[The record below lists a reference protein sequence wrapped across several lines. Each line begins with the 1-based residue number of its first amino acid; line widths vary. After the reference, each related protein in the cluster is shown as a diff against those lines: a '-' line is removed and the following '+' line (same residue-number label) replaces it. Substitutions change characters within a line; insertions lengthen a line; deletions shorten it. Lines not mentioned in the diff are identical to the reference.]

1 MCTGVAD
8 VPMSKRAASSSPSAT
23 PYVVYYH
30 SACKGFFGRGFAPVA
45 LLEEAG
51 AKYEVRGAQEKP
63 GGVFAPPV
71 VETPE
76 GASISQ
82 VTAIMYT
89 LGHELNL
96 APESAAADAK
106 ALQMCCDG
114 VDFVSEGDRDGRIEG
129 DRKAKWLAHF
139 DALLKDEH
147 PLSYADFAVMQAL
160 CMVLVFRSSS
170 LCVEDF
176 PPGLKAWFDK
186 MKQTKGYQAVLAT
199 GVDLMMGGR
208 AFP

>member
-1 MCTGVAD
+1 M
-8 VPMSKRAASSSPSAT
+8 AA

-71 VETPE
+71 VETPA
-76 GASISQ
+76 GASVSQ
-82 VTAIMYT
+82 VTAIMHT

-96 APESAAADAK
+96 APASAAADAK

-114 VDFVSEGDRDGRIEG
+114 VDFVAEGDREG
-129 DRKAKWLAHF
+129 KLEGERKAKWLAHF
-139 DALLKDEH
+139 DALLSDDH
-147 PLSYADFAVMQAL
+147 PLSYADFAVMQAM

-170 LCVEDF
+170 LCLEDF

-186 MKQTKGYQAVLAT
+186 MKQTKGVQAVLAT
-199 GVDLMMGGR
+199 KVDLMPGGR